1 MSPVFPPSVVL
12 AQGSTL
18 ASYAK
23 VYELQADGVNGGAAA
38 SGWQTRV
45 LNTEIDPDGILTLA
59 SNRIVLAAGTY
70 DSLILVPQVN
80 VGGATARLRNVTG
93 GTTVLIGMD
102 VYALPAG
109 GAANLTPVVGR
120 FTIAASQSLEVQSYC
135 TFASATFGLGIANN
149 FGVGE
154 VYTVAEFWKVS

>member
-1 MSPVFPPSVVL
+1 M
-12 AQGSTL
+12 
-18 ASYAK
+18 
-23 VYELQADGVNGGAAA
+23 
-38 SGWQTRV
+38 